1 MQFKNSSFF
10 TCWLKHLELGASHRK
25 SIYWPGLNC
34 GWLFKSTQINPTVN
48 IKENLSCCENENSI
62 KCKFDLKNYVNE
74 FDVNEVREN

>member
-1 MQFKNSSFF
+1 MLAQTLRARRFPSK
-10 TCWLKHLELGASHRK
+10 E
-25 SIYWPGLNC
+25 YWPGLNC
-34 GWLFKSTQINPTVN
+34 GWLFKSTQINATVN